1 MPSTKAFR
9 DRMLGRLLPAGPVEA
24 RSMFGGFGLYL
35 DGLMFALIAYDRL
48 YFKADDGNRQ
58 DFIAAGTAPFS
69 YQGKNRPIELSFYEV
84 PAAVL
89 DDPVTLSGWVARAQ
103 EAARRAQAK
112 KPPRRRKRN
121 AAR

>member
-9 DRMLGRLLPAGPVEA
+9 DRMLGRLLVVGPVEA

-35 DGLMFALIAYDRL
+35 DGVMFALIAYDRL

-58 DFIAAGTAPFS
+58 DFVDAGARPFS
-69 YQGKNRPIELSFYEV
+69 YQGRNRPIELSYYEV

-89 DDPVTLSGWVARAQ
+89 DDPAALSGWAGRAQ
-103 EAARRAQAK
+103 DAARRAKAK
-112 KPPRRRKRN
+112 RPPRRRK
-121 AAR
+121 AARS